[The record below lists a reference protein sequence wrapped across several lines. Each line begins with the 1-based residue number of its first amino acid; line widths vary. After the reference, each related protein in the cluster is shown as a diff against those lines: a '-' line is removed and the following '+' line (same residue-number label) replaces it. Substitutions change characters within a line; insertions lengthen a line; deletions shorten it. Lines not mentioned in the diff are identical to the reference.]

1 MCYFWRYNII
11 KLTESNQILADFNP
25 ISLEEMDSVKL
36 LNRVDTK
43 FVLSISQL
51 LNILPELRNNYQVLE
66 IEGLRSARYQS
77 LYFDTPKLKF
87 YLNHHNGKPNRYKV
101 RIRKYLDSKLCFL
114 EIKHKKKGRTDK
126 KRIVIADFEEEL
138 SENSVAFIHKHIKSK
153 PILHT
158 TLWNNFERITLV
170 NNELKERLTLDLGL
184 NFTWNGQNFGYAD
197 IVIAELKQ
205 EVSNRLSPSYSA
217 FKSHSIRENRMSKY
231 CIGMG
236 LIYRDLKINNFKKKY
251 LLLNKLQD
259 QEYDKFN
266 LLDRIYSTQN
276 G

>member
-1 MCYFWRYNII
+1 
-11 KLTESNQILADFNP
+11 
-25 ISLEEMDSVKL
+25 MDSVKL

-43 FVLSISQL
+43 FVMSREQL
-51 LNILPELRNNYQVLE
+51 LQVLPELAKSYQILE
-66 IEGLRSARYQS
+66 IEGLRTANYQS
-77 LYFDTPKLKF
+77 LYFDTPKLKY
-87 YLNHHNGKPNRYKV
+87 YLNHHNGKPNRFKV
-101 RIRKYLDSKLCFL
+101 RIRKYLDSNLCFL

-126 KRIVIADFEEEL
+126 KRISIADFEEEL
-138 SENSVAFIHKHIKSK
+138 SETSVAFTHKVIKSK

-184 NFTWNGQNFGYAD
+184 NFTWNGQNYGYSD

-205 EVSNRLSPSYSA
+205 EISNRISPSYISFKA
-217 FKSHSIRENRMSKY
+217 FSIREERISKY

-236 LIYRDLKINNFKKKY
+236 LIYRELKINNFKKKY

-266 LLDRIYSTQN
+266 LLDRNYIS
-276 G
+276 

>member
-1 MCYFWRYNII
+1 
-11 KLTESNQILADFNP
+11 LTETNQILAGFSP

-43 FVLSISQL
+43 FVLSREQL
-51 LNILPELRNNYQVLE
+51 TQILPELSKFYQVLE
-66 IEGLRSARYQS
+66 IQGLRSARYQS
-77 LYFDTPKLKF
+77 LYFDTPKLKY
-87 YLNHHNGKPNRYKV
+87 YLNHHNGKPNRFKV
-101 RIRKYLDSKLCFL
+101 RIRKYLDSNLCFL

-126 KRIVIADFEEEL
+126 KRIVISDFEEEL

-158 TLWNNFERITLV
+158 TLWNTFERITLV

-184 NFTWNGQNFGYAD
+184 NFTWDGKQYGYND

-205 EVSNRLSPSYSA
+205 EMSDRMSPSYA
-217 FKSHSIRENRMSKY
+217 TFKNHAIRENRMSKY

-251 LLLNKLQD
+251 ILLNKLQE

-266 LLDRIYSTQN
+266 LLDRYYAPQI

>member
-1 MCYFWRYNII
+1 
-11 KLTESNQILADFNP
+11 
-25 ISLEEMDSVKL
+25 MDSVKL

-43 FVLSISQL
+43 FVMSREQL
-51 LNILPELRNNYQVLE
+51 IQVLPELAKSYQILE
-66 IEGLRSARYQS
+66 IEGLRTANYQS
-77 LYFDTPKLKF
+77 LYFDTPKLKY
-87 YLNHHNGKPNRYKV
+87 YLNHHNGKPNRFKV
-101 RIRKYLDSKLCFL
+101 RIRKYLDSDLCFL

-126 KRIVIADFEEEL
+126 KRISIVDFEEEL
-138 SENSVAFIHKHIKSK
+138 SETSVAFTHKVIKSK

-184 NFTWNGQNFGYAD
+184 NFTWNGQNYGYTD

-205 EVSNRLSPSYSA
+205 EISNRISPSYVSFKA
-217 FKSHSIRENRMSKY
+217 FSIREERISKY

-236 LIYRDLKINNFKKKY
+236 LIYRELKINNFKKKY

-259 QEYDKFN
+259 REYDKFN
-266 LLDRIYSTQN
+266 LLDRNYIS
-276 G
+276 